1 MTQKESEHFGA
12 AQASTPVD
20 TGAKLMAFLN
30 SAFGR
35 LLVGSLIGIIGL
47 FTWQRQDWLFKE
59 EYYRS
64 QVLLDRRLD
73 LVERTN
79 TDVGYLIAD
88 ADSVA
93 AVFVKQ
99 SPLDQRNEVINEYN
113 EQQAQW
119 FGTYASQA
127 ALLGFYFPSNVS
139 DKFTEIVQAT
149 QDLDV
154 QFYFLT
160 VSDQDNFQRAY
171 NEVRQVSEEVRVLL
185 QAWNDL
191 ALQHLQ
197 SK

>member
-1 MTQKESEHFGA
+1 MAQRESDRSGA
-12 AQASTPVD
+12 AQVSPSVD

-35 LLVGSLIGIIGL
+35 LLVGSLIGIVGL

-73 LVERTN
+73 LIERIN
-79 TDVGYLIAD
+79 TDVGYLVAD
-88 ADSVA
+88 ADTVRAGYQKHVPGNQLS
-93 AVFVKQ
+93 
-99 SPLDQRNEVINEYN
+99 EVINEYN

-119 FGTYASQA
+119 FATYSSHA
-127 ALLGFYFPSNVS
+127 ALLGFYFPSDVS
-139 DKFTEIVQAT
+139 DKFTEVVQAT
-149 QDLDV
+149 ENLDRRL
-154 QFYFLT
+154 YLLGK
-160 VSDQDNFQRAY
+160 SDQDNFQEALNEY
-171 NEVRQVSEEVRVLL
+171 YQASNEVRALL

-197 SK
+197 AE